1 MSDVGLL
8 AVLGVMHLLAI
19 SCGAVL
25 VVPLLLADR
34 CSSDDDGPEYGGSG
48 WSPGPGAPE
57 PVPPRPPGFGPP
69 LPASVPSATRLREPA
84 PLRRRP
90 LRRRRPAHPSPAP
103 SPTVAR

>member
-1 MSDVGLL
+1 MSDIGLL
-8 AVLGVMHLLAI
+8 AVLGALHLLAI

-34 CSSDDDGPEYGGSG
+34 RNGDDGPEHGGSG

-57 PVPPRPPGFGPP
+57 PVPPRPPSFGPP
-69 LPASVPSATRLREPA
+69 LPDSVPAATRLREPA

-90 LRRRRPAHPSPAP
+90 LRRRRPAHPAPAP